1 MPSQKAYRG
10 AVGSRRGA
18 RTLLRWGRWSG
29 ERKGLV
35 TFELCLVTAQTGR
48 IWGSQ
53 GWALFLQR
61 PRGLALGIRKRALS
75 PGPPAAG
82 GWEGSSKV

>member
-1 MPSQKAYRG
+1 MGKKYK
-10 AVGSRRGA
+10 
-18 RTLLRWGRWSG
+18 
-29 ERKGLV
+29 ELV
-35 TFELCLVTAQTGR
+35 TFELCLVTAQTGGM
-48 IWGSQ
+48 WGSQ

-75 PGPPAAG
+75 PGYPAAG